1 MNKLIDQ
8 NLWHQQFYSQSHT
21 KKLKNEWKK
30 KDLFFSTTLQ
40 YLKKCSGDSH
50 RIYEGNEVWSKNRI
64 EHNSSSKKSLIIWE
78 QIGQTIL
85 KI

>member
-1 MNKLIDQ
+1 MTSAILFPIP
-8 NLWHQQFYSQSHT
+8 Y
-21 KKLKNEWKK
+21 KKIKK
-30 KDLFFSTTLQ
+30 WMKEKRSIFSTTLQ

-50 RIYEGNEVWSKNRI
+50 RIYEGNEVWPKNRI